1 MKFFS
6 VFFLLRPVGGVER
19 GHRRNLKKNHSL
31 FLSLRLNLNNDSWTE
46 RPIFGKIRFMN
57 YNGCKRKFD
66 IKGYE
71 QLVEK
76 EVAAE
81 TRRRGGDAR
90 WRCLRVSLFRFV
102 LFIEFVFFFFLLFA
116 LRKEERG
123 REFVESVSRENGIY
137 QNLEK
142 ETTQFKMK
150 EILLN

>member
-19 GHRRNLKKNHSL
+19 GHRRNLKKKHSL

-81 TRRRGGDAR
+81 TRRRGGDA
-90 WRCLRVSLFRFV
+90 
-102 LFIEFVFFFFLLFA
+102 A
-116 LRKEERG
+116 AG
-123 REFVESVSRENGIY
+123 GA
-137 QNLEK
+137 
-142 ETTQFKMK
+142 
-150 EILLN
+150 